1 MNKDHVVNGNMA
13 NTMEELKLLGKQMEN
28 MRDNKQLEEDGR
40 VSDPQQFDSEE
51 EVAKQRD

>member
-1 MNKDHVVNGNMA
+1 MNKDNVVNGNMA

-28 MRDNKQLEEDGR
+28 MRDNKQLEEEGR